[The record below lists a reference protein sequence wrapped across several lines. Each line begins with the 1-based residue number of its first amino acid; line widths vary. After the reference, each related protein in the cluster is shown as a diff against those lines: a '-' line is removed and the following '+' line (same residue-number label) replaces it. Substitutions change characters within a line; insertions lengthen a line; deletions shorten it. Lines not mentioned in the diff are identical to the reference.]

1 MNAVDVAAAVPAV
14 HHRVHAGICPHSSKT
29 SSGQCSGG
37 GEAGRHP
44 RARKIDI
51 RFDLEDWSW
60 RMRLIV
66 LTVVALVL
74 LQKNITPFFSGR
86 GQSHISHLHRCGCD
100 DCPRT
105 LPTLGTPST
114 LPSPRPLLIRTLM
127 LGGGRLG
134 SRGLGARRWRRVG

>member
-1 MNAVDVAAAVPAV
+1 
-14 HHRVHAGICPHSSKT
+14 
-29 SSGQCSGG
+29 
-37 GEAGRHP
+37 
-44 RARKIDI
+44 
-51 RFDLEDWSW
+51 
-60 RMRLIV
+60 MRLIV

-74 LQKNITPFFSGR
+74 LPKNITPFFYGR
-86 GQSHISHLHRCGCD
+86 GQSHISHLHRRGC

-127 LGGGRLG
+127 LDGGRLG